1 MAKYYNPRWID
12 EDTYSNGWED
22 RLADAKNRRAN
33 KSAKEIDEQLTKY
46 YKTAAKR
53 VMKDF
58 EATYD
63 KLLATVADGKEP
75 TPADLYKLDKYWEMQ
90 AQLKEELQKLGDKE
104 IALLSEQFVKTYK
117 ADYEAI
123 KLSANISPDE
133 QFSKISTEAAE
144 QAINSVWVADGK
156 EWSERV
162 WDNTAK
168 LADTLNEELI
178 HCIVTG
184 KKTTELKNL
193 LQERFN
199 SSYYEADRLARTE
212 IAHIQTEA
220 AKKRYADYG
229 IEQVEIW
236 ADYDE
241 RRCDVCGKLHKK
253 RYPVGADVPIPAH
266 PNCRCCI
273 IPVVE

>member
-1 MAKYYNPRWID
+1 MNYWQKRNLQAQAEI
-12 EDTYSNGWED
+12 
-22 RLADAKNRRAN
+22 AN
-33 KSAKEIDEQLTKY
+33 KGAEEIDKQLTKY

-63 KLLATVADGKEP
+63 KLLATVADGKQP
-75 TPADLYKLDKYWEMQ
+75 TPADLYKLNKYWEMQ
-90 AQLKEELQKLGDKE
+90 AQLKGELQKLGDKE
-104 IALLSEQFVKTYK
+104 IELLSDQFTSTFK
-117 ADYEAI
+117 AGYDSI
-123 KLSANISPDE
+123 MLGANITPAE

-156 EWSERV
+156 SWSERV

-178 HCIVTG
+178 HCVVTG
-184 KKTTELKNL
+184 KKTSDLKKL

-199 SSYYEADRLARTE
+199 ASYYEADRLARTE

-236 ADYDE
+236 ADKDE